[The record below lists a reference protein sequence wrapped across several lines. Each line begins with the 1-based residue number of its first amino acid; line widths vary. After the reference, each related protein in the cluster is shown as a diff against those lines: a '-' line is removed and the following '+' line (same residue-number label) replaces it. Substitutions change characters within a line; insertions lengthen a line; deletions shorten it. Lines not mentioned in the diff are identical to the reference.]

1 MMVETGL
8 RAAGKSLYQ
17 VGLEKFSHES
27 VAIHGMI
34 SLERG
39 FIFTSMILAAI
50 GVALIER
57 KFARAGVWSVAAALL
72 SAFGIIHA
80 YDLTAGGITSRFGL
94 MAAPEFFTAYL
105 AMAVIFFVIGLIAQR
120 Q

>member
-1 MMVETGL
+1 
-8 RAAGKSLYQ
+8 
-17 VGLEKFSHES
+17 
-27 VAIHGMI
+27 MI

-57 KFARAGVWSVAAALL
+57 KFARAGAWSLAAALL
-72 SAFGIIHA
+72 SASGIIHA

-94 MAAPEFFTAYL
+94 MAAPDFFISYL
-105 AMAVIFFVIGLIAQR
+105 LLALLFFAVGFWEKNATR
-120 Q
+120 